1 MDLNYILQVAKAAPL
16 PLRSHAAKEAV
27 QRCLL
32 AKLQEHGILHDV
44 AFIGGTALRLLHG
57 LPRYSE
63 DLDFIWVNPSKPIDL
78 NEWATTLKSAFKGQN
93 ITIHLDKKPPEKVDA
108 LVEKYSATIYFLAT
122 SSAFE
127 SFARNGLQISFEIDL
142 NPPDHFVKETK
153 PMTVAGKPIPISSLT
168 LPSLMAGKLHIL
180 LTRIDRE
187 KGRDWF
193 DYAWYRRHNV
203 SPNVDQLRSAIA
215 QTASGPDG
223 RYWMSF
229 LRKRTVS
236 VNWENIRNDV
246 RPFLEN
252 QADEKLLCAQNMGRM
267 TPWPDF
273 EAILKEVRIA
283 QGDHMLLKERNPV
296 IEDVEQAALEGELPA
311 IDVLSAIKELKQ
323 VSSKTPEPGI

>member
-1 MDLNYILQVAKAAPL
+1 M
-16 PLRSHAAKEAV
+16 

-32 AKLQEHGILHDV
+32 AKLQEHGVLSDV
-44 AFIGGTALRLLHG
+44 AFIGGTALRLLYG

-63 DLDFIWVNPSKPIDL
+63 DLDFIWVNPGKTIDL
-78 NEWATTLKSAFKGQN
+78 NEWANTLKSAFKGQN
-93 ITIHLDKKPPEKVDA
+93 ITIHLDKKAPAKVDA
-108 LVEKYSATIYFLAT
+108 LVEKFSATIYFLAT

-127 SFARNGLQISFEIDL
+127 SFARNGLQISFEIDVS
-142 NPPDHFVKETK
+142 PPDHFVKETK
-153 PMTVAGKPIPISSLT
+153 LMTIAGKSMPIPSLT
-168 LPSLMAGKLHIL
+168 FPSLMTGKLHIL
-180 LTRIDRE
+180 LTRKDRE

-215 QTASGPDG
+215 QTAHGPDAK
-223 RYWMSF
+223 YWMSF
-229 LRKRTVS
+229 LRKRTAS

-252 QADEKLLCAQNMGRM
+252 KEDEKSLNAHTMVGL

-273 EAILKEVRIA
+273 EAILEELRQAK
-283 QGDHMLLKERNPV
+283 GDHLLLKERSPV

-311 IDVLSAIKELKQ
+311 IDVCSAINEFKPGLSEASGLEL
-323 VSSKTPEPGI
+323 